1 MAKTKI
7 SISLIRKGLEE
18 DSIVKVGASSINLPN
33 GMKLYYK
40 ENPASQPKWVKSF
53 FYDVVPDGMLK
64 TKSVSALILYNIE
77 VAENEYRYF
86 AITFGYG
93 RNLLNNNVVEERFGL
108 LVTLNV
114 IDSNHLRSIDVNSLE
129 SVPLNNR
136 IQSSA
141 LAGISNFNIDI
152 DRDLLKSVAGKS
164 STEGFDGTLSGTDT
178 LSISSDKQY
187 NNIQNFLKECYQ
199 QFISENYKV
208 NFDWIDQMNVVKDVS
223 LIAELDRE
231 MINNLNSE
239 LPSMMWVSIPEIID
253 WTGNNMI
260 RVRTANFDDIDITEL
275 KSTYSN
281 VPFTIE
287 ILKSQRMSI
296 VDDQGNVQKSWPLYR
311 CIYADLKYGEK
322 QYLLN
327 DGKWF
332 LLDDNFVNI
341 VNDYYSEATIFMDD
355 LPDYDVKDEKEYN
368 QKIEDSNRETYFLMD
383 RKLIPLGGGKIE
395 FCDIYSNH
403 KKFIHVKNYKSSAV
417 LSHLFFQG
425 VVSAE
430 AFFDLDFRTKVQQKM
445 ERGFVVSLKTPIVPS
460 HYEVV
465 YIIAKKNANAKSLP
479 DIPFFSKVSYR
490 NAAKR
495 LQRYG
500 YKVSITAVPYTYI
513 AADKQENE

>member
-7 SISLIRKGLEE
+7 SISLIRNGLEE
-18 DSIVKVGASSINLPN
+18 NSIVKDGTASINLPN

-40 ENPASQPKWVKSF
+40 EAPASQPKWVKSF
-53 FYDVVPDGMLK
+53 FNDVISEDMFK
-64 TKSVSALILYNIE
+64 TKSLSALILYKIE
-77 VAENEYRYF
+77 VEENEYRYF

-114 IDSNHLRSIDVNSLE
+114 VDSNHLRSIDVNSLE
-129 SVPLNNR
+129 SIPLNNR

-141 LAGISNFNIDI
+141 LAGINNFNIDI

-187 NNIQNFLKECYQ
+187 NNIYDFLKECYQ
-199 QFISENYKV
+199 QFISVKYKE

-223 LIAELDRE
+223 LIAELDQK
-231 MINNLNSE
+231 MIDNLNSE
-239 LPSMMWVSIPEIID
+239 APSMMWISIPEIID
-253 WTGNNMI
+253 WTGDNMI
-260 RVRTANFDDIDITEL
+260 RVKKNLYDDIDIADL
-275 KSTYSN
+275 KTTYNN

-287 ILKSQRMSI
+287 VLKSQRISI
-296 VDDQGNVQKSWPLYR
+296 MDDLGNMQKSWPLYR
-311 CIYADLKYGEK
+311 CMYVDLKCDEK

-332 LLDDNFVNI
+332 IINNDFVSI
-341 VNDYYSEATIFMDD
+341 VNDYYNNATIFMDD

-368 QKIEDSNRETYFLMD
+368 QKIEDSNREIYHLMD

-403 KKFIHVKNYKSSAV
+403 KKFIHIKNYKSSAV

-430 AFFDLDFRTKVQQKM
+430 AFFDQEFRKEVQSKMKQDFMIPQ
-445 ERGFVVSLKTPIVPS
+445 ENPIIPS
-460 HYEVV
+460 NYEVV

-490 NAAKR
+490 NASKR

-513 AADKQENE
+513 ATDIQENE